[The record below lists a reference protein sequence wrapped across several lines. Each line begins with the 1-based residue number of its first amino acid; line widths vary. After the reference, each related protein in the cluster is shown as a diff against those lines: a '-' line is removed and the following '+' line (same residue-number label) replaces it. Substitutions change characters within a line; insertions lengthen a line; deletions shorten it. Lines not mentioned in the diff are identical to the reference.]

1 MKLLSSLLLMLIL
14 IFASC
19 DGKDRSRYTHQEK
32 LEKSKLTGSFFEQ
45 VQYIPQDFTEVV
57 TDTILSNGYHIKLKV
72 YSDMNTSVLKEFKKD
87 TITYKRYFRA
97 FKGEII
103 ITLNNEEIINKTLE
117 KIQFSNNTDADF
129 WKDAVLG
136 NVSLN
141 YERSNDDEV
150 FLNAF
155 YRIPET
161 NHYKDFN
168 IVIASNGKI
177 RIEELSAHVL

>member
-1 MKLLSSLLLMLIL
+1 MKLLFSLLLVFIL
-14 IFASC
+14 IFAGC

-32 LEKSKLTGSFFEQ
+32 LKKSKLSGSFFEQ
-45 VQYIPQDFTEVV
+45 VQYLPQDFTEVV

-97 FKGEII
+97 FKGEVI

-136 NVSLN
+136 NISLN
-141 YERSNDDEV
+141 YERSTDDEI